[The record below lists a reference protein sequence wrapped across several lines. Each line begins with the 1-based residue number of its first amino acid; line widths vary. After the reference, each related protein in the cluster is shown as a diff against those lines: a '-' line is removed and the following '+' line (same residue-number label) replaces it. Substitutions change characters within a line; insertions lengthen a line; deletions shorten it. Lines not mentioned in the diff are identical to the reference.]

1 MKKNSLSRQ
10 RKLWSVSLFID
21 RNKREEIRARISKL
35 LRSPGI
41 ESARLGIDIWAPLK
55 VYKYG
60 LRIIPGKAEF
70 KTAGG
75 LGSIRAVG
83 GSLISPTDC
92 MGGNQKI
99 YINKS

>member
-1 MKKNSLSRQ
+1 MKTDKNVPTESNKQKTLEKNSSRK

-21 RNKREEIRARISKL
+21 RNNGEEIRARVSKL

-70 KTAGG
+70 NRR
-75 LGSIRAVG
+75 RAR
-83 GSLISPTDC
+83 
-92 MGGNQKI
+92 
-99 YINKS
+99 